1 MPKKVYKQLIY
12 CNLFEMS
19 PNRVLSWALYF
30 SGDWGGVVSIFICPV
45 CEKLSYGSKASGLR
59 EGYNCRI
66 CGATGRERS
75 VALAVKECANELK
88 RDLKSEIMVVGVSDG
103 GVTEKFLKSK
113 YGVNYTNYH
122 FHQQP
127 HLDIKNPPLTLE
139 KSAEI
144 VVCSEVLEHVS
155 APVHMAFEGLFK
167 ILKPG
172 GYLVMSVP
180 HTDDSGVHLE
190 HFPEMSSFEV
200 DMSEA
205 VPVLRGTDLKGEYFE
220 SRNLVFH
227 GGIGE
232 TLEHRVF
239 SESSLIS
246 FLYAAGF
253 SKVSWSQN
261 SRIHGVQFEPWSR
274 VWIARS

>member
-1 MPKKVYKQLIY
+1 M
-12 CNLFEMS
+12 
-19 PNRVLSWALYF
+19 
-30 SGDWGGVVSIFICPV
+30 SIFICPV
-45 CEKLSYGSKASGLR
+45 CEKLSYGSKASSLR

-88 RDLKSEIMVVGVSDG
+88 SDLKSEIMVVGVSDG
-103 GVTEKFLKSK
+103 GVTEKFLKSR
-113 YGVNYTNYH
+113 YGVRYTNYH

-127 HLDIKNPPLTLE
+127 HLDIKNPPVTLE
-139 KSAEI
+139 GSASL

-155 APVHMAFEGLFK
+155 SPVHMAFEGLFK

-190 HFPEMSSFEV
+190 HFPEMSSFEL

-205 VPVLRGTDLKGEYFE
+205 VPVLRGTDLKGEHFE

-239 SESSLIS
+239 SETSLIS
-246 FLYAAGF
+246 HLRGAGF
-253 SKVSWSQN
+253 QDISYTGN
-261 SRIHGVQFEPWSR
+261 SNIYGIVFEPWSR
-274 VWIARS
+274 VWVAKKPGESQSFLRDES

>member
-1 MPKKVYKQLIY
+1 M
-12 CNLFEMS
+12 
-19 PNRVLSWALYF
+19 A
-30 SGDWGGVVSIFICPV
+30 IFICPV
-45 CEKLSYGSKASGLR
+45 CEKLSYGPKASGLR

-75 VALAVKECANELK
+75 VALAVKACAKELK
-88 RDLKSEIMVVGVSDG
+88 RDLKSEITVIGVSDG
-103 GVTEKFLKSK
+103 GVTEKFLKTR

-127 HLDIKNPPLTLE
+127 HLDIKNPPVTLE
-139 KSAEI
+139 GQSDL

-155 APVHMAFEGLFK
+155 APVQMAFEGLFK

-180 HTDDSGVHLE
+180 HTDEGGTHLE

-200 DMSEA
+200 DINGA
-205 VPVLRGTDLKGEYFE
+205 VPVIRGVTLMGERFE
-220 SRNLVFH
+220 SRDLTFH

-232 TLEHRVF
+232 TIEHRVF
-239 SESSLIS
+239 SEISL
-246 FLYAAGF
+246 LAGLRGAGF
-253 SKVSWSQN
+253 QNTTPTPN
-261 SRIHGVQFEPWSR
+261 SRIHGVVFEPWSR
-274 VWIARS
+274 VWVGRKPSPEAQKQEADRGTPQT